1 MKILSQRSNMVQ
13 KMDNNMKNRIWILIP
28 LIIFVLFYKLI
39 LLNEIPLAGDM
50 VAHEPIKQWISE
62 QDEMPHW
69 FPNLFSGMPS
79 YGGYIYTPGDP
90 TKALLSKIFIN
101 QGLRFWFYFTLAGLG
116 VFSFLRRKKINE
128 WASTL
133 GGLIFSLTPYSFG
146 LINAGHN
153 NKILAFAW
161 LPWVFMASEK
171 VIEKY
176 SIKSILTLGLFTA
189 FQMWSNHPQVV
200 YYTWM
205 LIGFRLV
212 WLQGESIVD
221 KSWNIISFSKSFGGL
236 IASVILALT
245 MVGDPYVSVFEFNKY
260 SNRGSSSVLDQTN
273 ETKSGMKWEKAT
285 QWSFHPSETI
295 SFLYPYYYGL
305 QNYPTRDIKSAS
317 YWGYMPFTQSTHY
330 FGILVLLIALLGA
343 YIKKP
348 NRFEWSMWIVSLL
361 AIIIGFGNH
370 FPILFSPF
378 FNWAPFF
385 SKFRVPSMVYMTIPF
400 MMSYLGAVG
409 FNRIMNN
416 INDNPSR
423 VLNKAY
429 YIFGTFIGLSLLLFM
444 GGESLLSFF
453 KEGEMGRYNAQIINS
468 IRETRAA
475 LFQKGFMVALGISGA
490 SLAIIWA
497 GCQKKI
503 THTITGAALVGL
515 VVLDLGLIDSE
526 FLHLKPSIEM
536 SKQFQTNQ
544 GIEFLKNEY
553 KSEPF
558 RIYPKDGFSSN
569 RYGYYGL
576 ESVGG
581 YRPLK
586 LRHYQDL
593 MDASTRDG
601 KVEFSPAVQNMLNIR
616 YVIDKGRLLPNP
628 NYLHRAWM
636 VNSIIPVE
644 DQESSLMTVLQPTFS
659 PENQA
664 VILAYDG
671 QLTFEEGMNEVLI
684 EQIEE
689 NKIILNVNSEKG
701 GLLVLSEIYYK
712 PGWKAFVDDVET
724 AIYQTNHVLRSLVIS
739 SGNHHVI
746 MKYDDQK
753 WKWIRLISRISFFG
767 TLVGLLFLNRD
778 SLLRIIK
785 K

>member
-1 MKILSQRSNMVQ
+1 MVE
-13 KMDNNMKNRIWILIP
+13 KMDNNMKSRSWILIP
-28 LIIFVLFYKLI
+28 IIIFVLFYKLI
-39 LLNEIPLAGDM
+39 LLYEIPLAGDM

-62 QDEMPHW
+62 QEEMPHW

-133 GGLIFSLTPYSFG
+133 GGLIFALTPYSFG

-171 VIEKY
+171 VMEKC
-176 SIKSILTLGLFTA
+176 SFKSILILGLFTA

-212 WLQGESIVD
+212 WTQGEVFLD
-221 KSWNIISFSKSFGGL
+221 KSWNIMSFSKSFGGL
-236 IASVILALT
+236 IVSVILALT

-260 SNRGSSSVLDQTN
+260 SNRGSPSVLDQTN
-273 ETKSGMKWEKAT
+273 ETQSGMKWEKAT

-348 NRFEWSMWIVSLL
+348 NRFEWSMWIVALL

-400 MMSYLGAVG
+400 MMSYLGAAG
-409 FNRIMNN
+409 FNRLMNN
-416 INDNPSR
+416 IKDNPGK
-423 VLNKAY
+423 VLHKAY
-429 YIFGTFIGLSLLLFM
+429 YLFGSFIGLSFLLFIS
-444 GGESLLSFF
+444 GESLLLFF
-453 KEGEMGRYNAQIINS
+453 KEGEMGRYNAQIISS
-468 IRETRAA
+468 IREMRID
-475 LFQKGFMVALGISGA
+475 LFQKGFIIALGITGV
-490 SLAIIWA
+490 SLAVIWA

-503 THTITGAALVGL
+503 THTITGGLLMGL
-515 VVLDLGLIDSE
+515 VVLDLVIMDSE
-526 FLHLKPSIEM
+526 FLHLKPSVEM
-536 SKQFQTNQ
+536 SKQFKTNQ
-544 GIEFLKNEY
+544 GIEFLKKEY
-553 KSEPF
+553 KTDPF
-558 RIYPKDGFSSN
+558 RIYPKDDFSSN

-593 MDASTRDG
+593 MDASTRGG
-601 KVEFSPAVQNMLNIR
+601 KVDFSPAVQNMLNVR
-616 YVIDKGRLLPNP
+616 YVIDKGKLLPNQ
-628 NYLHRAWM
+628 NYLPRAWM
-636 VNSIIPVE
+636 VSSVLSVD
-644 DQESSLMTVLQPTFS
+644 DQQSSLLAVLQPSFS
-659 PENQA
+659 PEKQA
-664 VILAYDG
+664 IIIGYDG
-671 QLTFEEGMNEVLI
+671 QTSFEKGFNEVSLK
-684 EQIEE
+684 QLEE
-689 NKIILNVNSEKG
+689 NEIILNVNSEKG
-701 GLLVLSEIYYK
+701 GFLVLSEIYYK
-712 PGWKAFVDDVET
+712 PGWKAFIDGVET
-724 AIYQTNHVLRSLVIS
+724 TILQTNHVLRSIKVPSGDHKINMKSYYDIPYLIYALVHIKTYYPDFH
-739 SGNHHVI
+739 NI
-746 MKYDDQK
+746 YY
-753 WKWIRLISRISFFG
+753 RL
-767 TLVGLLFLNRD
+767 N
-778 SLLRIIK
+778 
-785 K
+785 